1 MIRDRLRVSPPW
13 MHMQFPHPKTAQWLM
28 GTIVF
33 LKDQLQEVKN
43 MVSGHLCG
51 ALFVNQLT
59 PEDNEVVPQNDTI
72 LEISIIESSNINGLL
87 MQT

>member
-1 MIRDRLRVSPPW
+1 
-13 MHMQFPHPKTAQWLM
+13 
-28 GTIVF
+28 
-33 LKDQLQEVKN
+33 

>member
-1 MIRDRLRVSPPW
+1 MDEHAISPSENGA
-13 MHMQFPHPKTAQWLM
+13 MVNGNYSIFERSIAGSEEHTGDSA
-28 GTIVF
+28 
-33 LKDQLQEVKN
+33 D